1 MKEEKERL
9 SVRIK
14 RKRRRTR
21 EKIKRKII
29 EYFGGRISDSNLFS
43 QTRKTKRY
51 IVLCP

>member
-14 RKRRRTR
+14 RKRRTR